1 MSKPLIFGE
10 ISDVLIGD
18 VFANRKDVM
27 QKGLHRSNQAGIDGN
42 RNEGAAAIVLSAG
55 YEDDIDL
62 GYQIIYTGAGGQ
74 DPNSKKQIGHQS
86 FDSGPNAAMLKSMN
100 ENLPIRVIR
109 GHQHKS
115 KLSPASGYAYGG
127 LYKITDAY
135 YDTGKGGFRV
145 CRFNLEFSED
155 NWSQMQQF
163 ENQEL
168 DHGIRIQRRQEVL
181 SHKIVRDHKLAST
194 VKMLYNHQCQIC
206 GEALKVKGGF
216 YAEAAHI
223 KALGHPHNGDDSLT
237 NLLCL
242 CPNHHV
248 MFDRGTIQIEE
259 DLSIKGANFKKLYL
273 HPNHNISLQNFAYHR
288 MVHGD
293 ITKLP

>member
-1 MSKPLIFGE
+1 MSKPLIFGA
-10 ISDVLIGD
+10 IDNVLIGD
-18 VFANRKDVM
+18 VFASRKEVM
-27 QKGLHRSNQAGIDGN
+27 NKGLHRSNQAGIDGN

-55 YEDDIDL
+55 YEDDLDL
-62 GYQIIYTGAGGQ
+62 GYRIVYTGAGGQ
-74 DPNSKKQIGHQS
+74 DPNTKKQINHQS

-115 KLSPASGYAYGG
+115 ELSPASGYAYGG
-127 LYKITDAY
+127 LYKIVDAVY
-135 YDTGKGGFRV
+135 STGKSGFRV
-145 CRFNLEFSED
+145 CKFYLEFSED
-155 NWSQMQQF
+155 NLGRKEESTTSS
-163 ENQEL
+163 L
-168 DHGIRIQRRQEVL
+168 DHSIRLKQRKEVL
-181 SHKIVRDHKLAST
+181 SHKIVRDYKLANT
-194 VKMLYNHQCQIC
+194 VKSLYRHHCQIC

-223 KALGHPHNGDDSLT
+223 RPLGEPHNGDDSLS

-248 MFDRGTIQIEE
+248 MFDRGTIQIED
-259 DLSIKGANFKKLYL
+259 DLSIIGVSFKRLKL
-273 HPNHNISLQNFAYHR
+273 HRDHSISLQNFAYHR

-293 ITKLP
+293 IINLD